1 MSFTF
6 KFFPLKDFIFSIIP
20 TIGTYSGYL
29 NGIITFPNKYEA
41 FGSGL
46 TISIILGIIF
56 HAENVRAYKRSL
68 AEILAMGYF
77 MNFTGRLAKLLKG
90 RADISFSFLD
100 KDLEIYPP
108 EKINVKVGIPKSLNA
123 LVNFCN
129 MVEAKA
135 EVVYIRESTKND
147 PYWVRACREEDGTI
161 TIFEFPRT
169 LFALSRYLEK
179 DFSDPEKAEKSSKK
193 IYKYFDE
200 KLRQLKIQYSNE
212 FPNDRIKFEYV
223 F

>member
-1 MSFTF
+1 MTFTF
-6 KFFPLKDFIFSIIP
+6 KFFPFKDFIFSIIP
-20 TIGTYSGYL
+20 TIGTYGGFL
-29 NGIITFPNKYEA
+29 DGIITFPNKWVA

-46 TISIILGIIF
+46 VVSVVLGVIF
-56 HAENVRAYKRSL
+56 HAENKRNYRRSL

-90 RADISFSFLD
+90 RADINFSFPDANL
-100 KDLEIYPP
+100 KAYPP
-108 EKINVKVGIPKSLNA
+108 GKVNVKVGIPATLNA
-123 LVNFCN
+123 LVQYCN
-129 MVEAKA
+129 MVEAQA

-147 PYWVRACREEDGTI
+147 PYWVRAKKETDGTI
-161 TIFEFPRT
+161 TIYEFPRT

-179 DFSDPEKAEKSSKK
+179 EFENQEKAEKNSKK

-200 KLRQLKIQYSNE
+200 KLKQLKIQHSNE

-223 F
+223 